1 LIVTISVFFPAV
13 CHMDEGLSS
22 HDAFGRAPCNGPDR
36 TVLPQPSDE
45 LRVPAHCDRM
55 ELLTIESVHLAVSGL
70 AKLGCPFKYRVE
82 DWCEVARRTGDDL
95 KHLQGRR
102 LLFPR
107 LGELAGESC
116 DLCIF
121 A

>member
-1 LIVTISVFFPAV
+1 
-13 CHMDEGLSS
+13 MDEALAS
-22 HDAFGRAPCNGPDR
+22 HDPFCRAPCNRPDG

-55 ELLTIESVHLAVSGL
+55 ELLTIESIHLTVSGL

-95 KHLQGRR
+95 KHLQRRR
-102 LLFPR
+102 LLLPC
-107 LGELAGESC
+107 LA
-116 DLCIF
+116 
-121 A
+121 